1 MKLRLKLLL
10 QVLFIFTLASQPA
23 FPEPANLSLVKQEV
37 KSYYDSGLYHQ
48 ELEKKIHEAQQYIE
62 HQALTNHQSKHPKK
76 LAIVLDIDETS
87 LSNYNKM
94 VQRDF
99 IGNREQIHKEILAA
113 DSPVI
118 KPMLV
123 LYKNAQKHGVKVFFV
138 TGRVETEREATK
150 KNLLNAGYSQWS
162 GLFLRP
168 DEYKNASIIPFKS
181 EARANIEKKG
191 YTIVA
196 TIGDQLSDIDG
207 GYAEKGFKL
216 PNPFYYL
223 P

>member
-1 MKLRLKLLL
+1 MKLRLNLLL

-37 KSYYDSGLYHQ
+37 KNYYDSGLYHQ
-48 ELEKKIHEAQQYIE
+48 ELEKKILEAQQYIE
-62 HQALTNHQSKHPKK
+62 HQALENQQSKHPKK

-138 TGRVETEREATK
+138 TGRVETEREATQ
-150 KNLLNAGYSQWS
+150 KNLLSAGYSQWS

-168 DEYKNASIIPFKS
+168 DKYQNASIIPFKS

-196 TIGDQLSDIDG
+196 TIGDQLSDING

>member
-1 MKLRLKLLL
+1 MKLRFNLLP
-10 QVLFIFTLASQPA
+10 QVLFICTLTSQPA
-23 FPEPANLSLVKQEV
+23 FSEPVNLSLVKTEV

-48 ELEKKIHEAQQYIE
+48 ELEKKIQEAQQYIE
-62 HQALTNHQSKHPKK
+62 AQALANQHSKSPKK

-94 VQRDF
+94 VLRDF
-99 IGNREQIHKEILAA
+99 TGNREQIHKEILAA

-123 LYKNAQKHGVKVFFV
+123 LYKNALQHGVKVFFV
-138 TGRVETEREATK
+138 TGRVEAEREATQ

-191 YTIVA
+191 YIIIA
-196 TIGDQLSDIDG
+196 TIGDQLSDING